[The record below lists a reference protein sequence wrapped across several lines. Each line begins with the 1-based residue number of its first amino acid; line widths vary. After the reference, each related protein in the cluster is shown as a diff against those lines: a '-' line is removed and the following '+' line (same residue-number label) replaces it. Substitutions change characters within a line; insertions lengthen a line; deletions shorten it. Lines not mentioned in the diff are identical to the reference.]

1 MPNTKE
7 EWTKIAN
14 ELADRWNFP
23 NCIGSMDG
31 KHIVIRP
38 PPNSGS
44 YYFNYKHT
52 FSIVL
57 LAIVDADYK
66 FLYVDIGCN
75 GRISDGGV
83 FKNCNIYQMFEE
95 KKLDVPELTP
105 LAGTTTLSP
114 YVLIADDA
122 FPLKTYILKPYSQVG
137 LTNEKRIFNYRLS
150 RARRVV
156 GNAFGILLNRFRV
169 FMSPIN
175 LVPEKVEAITMAC
188 CALHNFLRANTDVY
202 MPPGSVDKEDLVT
215 HIVQPGDWH
224 QGPQSTGLI
233 PLIRQG
239 STNYSKTAKELRE
252 EVCKYFNSKE
262 GAVTWQWN
270 MI

>member
-1 MPNTKE
+1 MNLLTGGISL
-7 EWTKIAN
+7 T
-14 ELADRWNFP
+14 
-23 NCIGSMDG
+23 CIGSMDG

-105 LAGTTTLSP
+105 LPGTTTLSP

-150 RARRVV
+150 RARRVME
-156 GNAFGILLNRFRV
+156 NAFGILSNRFRV

-175 LVPEKVEAITMAC
+175 LVPEKVEAITMVGFPMKKLNVSENKC
-188 CALHNFLRANTDVY
+188 HCYGIPNYVVVVQITPKNQV
-202 MPPGSVDKEDLVT
+202 MPLCFQEK
-215 HIVQPGDWH
+215 Q
-224 QGPQSTGLI
+224 
-233 PLIRQG
+233 
-239 STNYSKTAKELRE
+239 
-252 EVCKYFNSKE
+252 
-262 GAVTWQWN
+262 
-270 MI
+270 